1 MKAGGQII
9 AIATAACGF
18 AATAVQAQERIQVT
32 GYTGVWFEAQKTCII
47 EPFNKA
53 TKDVV
58 AIIEPAL
65 SSTTFVKLKQQK
77 DRPEIDVAWID
88 GGTSEQAAAAGLVDT
103 IDPAIVTNVAGMA
116 DQGVY
121 KGSDGKIFSLSTGFY
136 AEGILY
142 NSKETKQKPTSWWDL
157 WEPAYAGRV
166 IFPSPAQAPFVP
178 TFMLLNKLLGGTSS
192 NYDPAI
198 EKFRAL
204 KVSTF
209 YDTTGIVQTAVQA
222 GDVVIGAYYVN
233 VTWAITDLGLPIA
246 AAVPK
251 EGLPAGDIRV
261 HLVKGTKHKAAAE
274 KFINFAVSA
283 DALNCLSEKLYLGPP
298 LKSPKVSDAVR
309 QRLPWGAE
317 GSIANLVMPDW
328 NEVNAKKPQ
337 IIELW
342 NRKVLNR

>member
-1 MKAGGQII
+1 MKTGGQII

-88 GGTSEQAAAAGLVDT
+88 GGTSEQAAASGLVDT

-251 EGLPAGDIRV
+251 EGLPAGDIRI

-317 GSIANLVMPDW
+317 GSIANLVIPDW

-337 IIELW
+337 IIEMW
-342 NRKVLNR
+342 NRKVLNK

>member
-1 MKAGGQII
+1 MKTGGQII

-18 AATAVQAQERIQVT
+18 AATAAQAQERIQVT

-88 GGTSEQAAAAGLVDT
+88 GGTSEQAAASGLVDT
-103 IDPAIVTNVAGMA
+103 IDPAIVTNVAGMV

-251 EGLPAGDIRV
+251 EGLPAGDIRI

-317 GSIANLVMPDW
+317 GSIANLVIPDW

-337 IIELW
+337 IIEMW
-342 NRKVLNR
+342 NRKVLNK